1 MVTVIDE
8 DMVKECN
15 DIIEKLEKSQ
25 LSTKIGMVQEILS
38 RNVKLMKDIEQYQIQ
53 IDKSTS
59 SKTGDNSEMNME
71 INGGSEVTE
80 DDAAV
85 VSGYVDSVQE
95 LNGNLSQVNNRHAHV
110 CCIHVT
116 LVHICFPSLYTD
128 CKNISVHGIDPDV
141 NSFPWTGSEFLPLDW

>member
-1 MVTVIDE
+1 
-8 DMVKECN
+8 MVKECN

-71 INGGSEVTE
+71 INGGNEVTE

-85 VSGYVDSVQE
+85 VNGYVDSVQE

-110 CCIHVT
+110 CCIHVA
-116 LVHICFPSLYTD
+116 LVH
-128 CKNISVHGIDPDV
+128 V
-141 NSFPWTGSEFLPLDW
+141 